1 MAPPSPPSHR
11 VSPVE
16 LREKSLGADAAAI
29 NPGQS
34 PAIIPGGTVKPF
46 FSTRSPRRQ
55 ALIEAC
61 GLAFLLTLAVGLIGT
76 GHFILDLKDF
86 RQAQQQQ
93 ETSVITRAGAVLQ
106 EKLAAAVSD
115 TRLLAQIVQQVGVP
129 ASLGDARTRILG
141 EYFKVLGRERPMY
154 DQVRLLSYPGH
165 ELVRVNQGLEGPEI
179 VSRQNLQDKSK
190 RYYFLQARDLA
201 EGEIY
206 ISPVDLNIEWGKSE
220 AVPRPMF
227 RVATPVFDDG
237 GHRRGVVLVNYRG
250 EALAAAFKDAMGD
263 AANRLMVLDQ
273 RGFWISNPR
282 QELEWGFAFD
292 PDARFQNHYPAVWQQ
307 MEHQATGTLVNHR
320 GIFSFLRL
328 NSDIPASVASLAPPP
343 WYIVSLFPGVLLRQ
357 SLGLGSYISAY
368 GLMAIV
374 VLLLAAGY
382 GAVRSRQLHAADR
395 LGQFEPLAGA
405 LKNSANPVIAT
416 DTADRLVFV
425 NDATL
430 VYSGYVRSNLLGQS
444 RIDMLVAPAMGE
456 QCRTRLRE
464 LVAGKR
470 EPGQLAAGLYDR
482 NGSNY
487 RLAWAESL
495 QHDASGTLSGVVYI
509 GGVPRQELPQ
519 DDRLRSLATAI
530 EQSPV
535 SVMIT
540 DTDGHIEYVNSCF
553 NELTGYASEEVLGN
567 KPSILKS
574 GKTPLEDYRQLWA
587 NLKAG
592 REWQGIFHNRK
603 KNGELYVETARIS
616 PLRDEAGEVTHYLA
630 VKEDITE
637 RTRLERNFQL
647 AVEAAPSAMV
657 LSNSKGMIVLV
668 NSRTEQMFGYS
679 REEMLGQPIEML
691 VPDETRPR
699 HAGLR
704 LAYQREPRARPMGSG
719 EKLRGERRD
728 GHQFPVDI
736 GLNPIE
742 TDEGVMVLSSI
753 IDLTEQ
759 EVLKHKLEERNRQIV
774 EAHALAT
781 VGRMAAMVAHDLRN
795 PLSSVKMG
803 LQILSRSQGKETSD
817 GDQELHGIALEQVYY
832 MENILNELLAYSQPV
847 VLKGEWFDIN
857 KAIERVILLCQ
868 GQFQQYQPQLTSW
881 SEPSLPTVYGD
892 PHRLQQALSNL
903 IANSI
908 EACAEAGIPK
918 PQVSVRAHL
927 DLSEEAP
934 LVCIEVIDNGPGLDA
949 ETSRHVFDPFFTS
962 RAKGT
967 GLGLT
972 IVRQII
978 AAHGGI
984 ITLENEPGG
993 GARAS
998 ITLPTRP
1005 QGSSAEVPDG
1015 VVIPPAE
1022 TDAASELPQGHQ
1034 SND

>member
-1 MAPPSPPSHR
+1 MPAPPFGSHHAH
-11 VSPVE
+11 PVE
-16 LREKSLGADAAAI
+16 SREESGGAGIIAI
-29 NPGQS
+29 NPGQL
-34 PAIIPGGTVKPF
+34 PAFAPGGAVRPF
-46 FSTRSPRRQ
+46 FSASSPRRQ

-61 GLAFLLTLAVGLIGT
+61 GLAFLLTLTVGLIGT
-76 GHFILDLKDF
+76 GHFLLDLKAF

-115 TRLLAQIVQQVGVP
+115 TRLLAQMVQQVGVP
-129 ASLGDARTRILG
+129 ASLGDARTGILA
-141 EYFKVLGRERPMY
+141 EYFRALGRERPMY
-154 DQVRLLSYPGH
+154 DQVRLLSSPGH
-165 ELVRVNQGLEGPEI
+165 ELVRINQGPQGPEI

-190 RYYFLQARDLA
+190 RYYFLQARGLP

-206 ISPVDLNIEWGKSE
+206 ISPVDLNIEWGESE

-237 GHRRGVVLVNYRG
+237 GHRRGVVLINYRG

-273 RGFWISNPR
+273 RGYWISNPR

-307 MEHQATGTLVNHR
+307 MEQQATGTLVNRR
-320 GIFSFLRL
+320 GIFTFFRL
-328 NSDIPASVASLAPPP
+328 NADTAASVSGFAPPS
-343 WYIVSLFPGVLLRQ
+343 WFIVSLFPGVLLRQ
-357 SLGLGSYISAY
+357 SLGLGSYIRAY
-368 GLMAIV
+368 GLLAIV

-382 GAVRSRQLHAADR
+382 GVVRSRQLHLAAR

-430 VYSGYVRSNLLGQS
+430 AYSGYSRSDLLGQS
-444 RIDMLVAPAMGE
+444 RIDMLVAPAVGE
-456 QCRTRLRE
+456 QYRTRLRE

-470 EPGQLAAGLYDR
+470 EPGQLQAGLYDR

-509 GGVPRQELPQ
+509 GTVPRQELPQ

-540 DTDGHIEYVNSCF
+540 DTDGHIEYVNSRF
-553 NELTGYASEEVLGN
+553 NQLTGYASEEVLGN

-574 GKTPLEDYRQLWA
+574 GKTPLEDFRQLWA

-603 KNGELYVETARIS
+603 KNGEVYLETARIS
-616 PLRDEAGEVTHYLA
+616 PLRDEAGEVTHFLA

-657 LSNSKGMIVLV
+657 LSNSKGLIVLV
-668 NSRTEQMFGYS
+668 NSRAEQMFGYS
-679 REEMLGQPIEML
+679 REEMLGQSIEML
-691 VPDETRPR
+691 VPDETRQQ

-704 LAYQREPRARPMGSG
+704 LAYQRGPKARPMGSG
-719 EKLRGERRD
+719 EKLLGEHRD

-742 TDEGVMVLSSI
+742 TEEGVMVLSSI
-753 IDLTEQ
+753 IDLTEK
-759 EVLKHKLEERNRQIV
+759 EALKHKLEERNRQVV

-803 LQILSRSQGKETSD
+803 LQILSRSRGKEANSED
-817 GDQELHGIALEQVYY
+817 KELHDIALEQVYY

-847 VLKGEWFDIN
+847 VLKREWFDIS
-857 KAIERVILLCQ
+857 KAIERTILLCQ
-868 GQFQQYQPQLTSW
+868 GQFQHHQAQLTFW

-903 IANSI
+903 IANAV

-918 PQVSVRAHL
+918 PLVSVRAHL
-927 DLSEEAP
+927 DLSREAP

-949 ETSRHVFDPFFTS
+949 ETCRHVFDPFFTS

-998 ITLPTRP
+998 ITFPTRP
-1005 QGSSAEVPDG
+1005 QDS
-1015 VVIPPAE
+1015 PAE
-1022 TDAASELPQGHQ
+1022 AFGKAVSPAAESGAGAEHQ
-1034 SND
+1034 LSHESDD